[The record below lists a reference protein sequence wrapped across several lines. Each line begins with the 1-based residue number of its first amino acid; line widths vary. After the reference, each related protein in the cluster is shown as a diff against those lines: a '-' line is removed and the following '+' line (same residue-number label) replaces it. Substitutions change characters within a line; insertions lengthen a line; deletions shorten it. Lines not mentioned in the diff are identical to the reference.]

1 MKHSTTLLSAALAA
15 CTMDNGITAQ
25 SPTYH
30 EETCVDNLSGDVIS
44 YKNVDPS
51 AFPLDVSAISDVG
64 IFKEIFEGYRNEIY
78 AVTTVQNE
86 DSSYSFYDTEIL
98 SAINDIDFA
107 SANIQYE
114 NGDFQVISNLGVVP
128 GLSYSTAD
136 ILITDASCETLYGYA
151 GYFFTPNETSYD
163 TSLQYYLDE
172 NGDLVYL

>member
-1 MKHSTTLLSAALAA
+1 MKHSAVLLAATLSA
-15 CTMDNGITAQ
+15 CEIQNGLTAQ

-30 EETCVDNLSGDVIS
+30 EESCVDKLSGDVIS

-51 AFPLDVSAISDVG
+51 AFPLDVPSITDLG
-64 IFKEIFEGYRNEIY
+64 MFTELFEGFRNDIY
-78 AVTTVQNE
+78 AVTTIKNS
-86 DSSYSFYDTEIL
+86 DDTYSFYDTEIS

-107 SANIQYE
+107 NANIQYE

-128 GLSYSTAD
+128 GLSYATAD
-136 ILITDASCETLYGYA
+136 ILITDTACETLYGYA